1 MKKIRKYIVCNK
13 KKSTTESVRITDN
26 KAGTPLT
33 ESSEKSLV
41 PTTVLQINILK
52 RNENPKTYFSSLET
66 KLIFNVLP
74 YDRAYCLCMPK
85 S

>member
-13 KKSTTESVRITDN
+13 KKSTTESFQITDN

-41 PTTVLQINILK
+41 PTTVLQINI
-52 RNENPKTYFSSLET
+52 
-66 KLIFNVLP
+66 
-74 YDRAYCLCMPK
+74 
-85 S
+85 